1 MLIWKNSYSIGIQLI
16 DIQHKHLFHIG
27 NQAYSLLENDLQTD
41 NYDAIN
47 LIVEDL
53 RSYAKYHL
61 TCEENY
67 MLKINYSGYAEQK
80 KEHDYFI
87 IQNEVLGIIGTGIKE
102 DEAEQSFSEEFDH
115 IYRLLNGFNDES
127 LTERNKQIKTFINYY
142 VEKIEK

>member
-1 MLIWKNSYSIGIQLI
+1 MLIWKNSYSIGIELI
-16 DIQHKHLFHIG
+16 DIQHKHLFDIG

-80 KEHDYFI
+80 KEHDNFI
-87 IQNEVLGIIGTGIKE
+87 KKVDEIQLYNINK
-102 DEAEQSFSEEFDH
+102 
-115 IYRLLNGFNDES
+115 
-127 LTERNKQIKTFINYY
+127 NKQKCILDLLSFVFNWISQHIL
-142 VEKIEK
+142 EKDKLITIL